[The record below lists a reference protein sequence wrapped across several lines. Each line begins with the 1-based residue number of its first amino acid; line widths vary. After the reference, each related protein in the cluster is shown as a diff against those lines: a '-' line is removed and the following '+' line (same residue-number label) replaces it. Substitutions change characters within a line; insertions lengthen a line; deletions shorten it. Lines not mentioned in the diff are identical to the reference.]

1 METGR
6 LKKFEHPFTITPN
19 AIVNDTRLSAADKG
33 VALVICSKPN
43 GWVFHTSEIIKT
55 CGGGTYV
62 VKNALIKLEK
72 LGYISRSRATG
83 SDGKYT
89 GINIEIR
96 EKPVEQEEQDE
107 ITHEVKNPRMQKTV
121 RGLNSP
127 YSNTY
132 LSSNTD
138 FIKKDTPK
146 SPQGDVLDLKVET
159 HVSPSKNDE
168 RFEEFWKAFPKCER
182 KIGKAKCR
190 ELWIKRNLDTHADA
204 ILKAIAIDANSH
216 DWKKDNGQ
224 FIPMPQTWLNRKRY
238 EDIEPSSPE
247 SAAPSSRSP
256 ARWAAYTSADTER
269 EHEFID
275 WVSGGR
281 KSPPPPWSVH
291 TDEWVS
297 QNKEN
302 IIQGFRI

>member
-1 METGR
+1 MET
-6 LKKFEHPFTITPN
+6 EIQHEN
-19 AIVNDTRLSAADKG
+19 TRAFKG
-33 VALVICSKPN
+33 VWIPAEVWLCKDIGFAEKALYAEISSLDGDEGCFASN
-43 GWVFHTSEIIKT
+43 AYFSEFF
-55 CGGGTYV
+55 GLSERMV
-62 VKNALIKLEK
+62 R
-72 LGYISRSRATG
+72 GYISALKDLGFIYVESFNGRTRVLRTTNKMGGKKLPVCPEENFRSERKKISAIYN
-83 SDGKYT
+83 S
-89 GINIEIR
+89 IEKSL
-96 EKPVEQEEQDE
+96 E
-107 ITHEVKNPRMQKTV
+107 
-121 RGLNSP
+121 
-127 YSNTY
+127 
-132 LSSNTD
+132 
-138 FIKKDTPK
+138 KDTPK
-146 SPQGDVLDLKVET
+146 SPQGDVLDLTVET
-159 HVSPSKNDE
+159 HVSPSQNDE

-269 EHEFID
+269 EHEFIA

>member
-1 METGR
+1 MET
-6 LKKFEHPFTITPN
+6 EIQHEN
-19 AIVNDTRLSAADKG
+19 TRAFKG
-33 VALVICSKPN
+33 VWIPAEVWLCKDIGFAEKALYAEISSLDGDEGCFASN
-43 GWVFHTSEIIKT
+43 AYFSEFF
-55 CGGGTYV
+55 GLSERMV
-62 VKNALIKLEK
+62 R
-72 LGYISRSRATG
+72 GYISALKDLGFIYVESFNGRTRVLRTTNKMGGKKLPVCPEENFRSERKKISAIYN
-83 SDGKYT
+83 S
-89 GINIEIR
+89 IEKSL
-96 EKPVEQEEQDE
+96 E
-107 ITHEVKNPRMQKTV
+107 
-121 RGLNSP
+121 
-127 YSNTY
+127 
-132 LSSNTD
+132 
-138 FIKKDTPK
+138 KDTPK
-146 SPQGDVLDLKVET
+146 SPQGDVLDLTVET

-190 ELWIKRNLDTHADA
+190 ELWVKRNLDTHADA